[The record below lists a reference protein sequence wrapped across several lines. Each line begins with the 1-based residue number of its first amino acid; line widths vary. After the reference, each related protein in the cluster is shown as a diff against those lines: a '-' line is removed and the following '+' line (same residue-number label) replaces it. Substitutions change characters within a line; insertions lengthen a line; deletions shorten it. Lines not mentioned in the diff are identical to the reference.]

1 MQSLNEC
8 VRRKEVGDK
17 GKGFGRAE
25 PAVPASSSGQQM
37 VVLKQDKKWELR
49 PAATNEWEAWT
60 QEQKKAAGIKEDD
73 DLYVQV
79 WLHYTVF
86 QSIWRVPC

>member
-1 MQSLNEC
+1 VQSLNEY
-8 VRRKEVGDK
+8 VRRKEAGDK

-25 PAVPASSSGQQM
+25 PAAPASSSGQQ

-49 PAATNEWEAWT
+49 PAATSEWEAWT
-60 QEQKKAAGIKEDD
+60 QEQRKAAGIKEDD

-79 WLHYTVF
+79 WF
-86 QSIWRVPC
+86 QYSFFKSTWKLFS